1 MSMLMSTHLPE
12 VAMRFVDRQEEF
24 GFLEREYGQPSFR
37 FIPLY
42 GRRRV
47 GKTRLVREFIG
58 NKPTI
63 YFLAD
68 TVAEAEQLKNLG
80 RCVGEYFK
88 DMVLVEGGFRD
99 WEQFFRYIREKSE
112 GTRLVLA
119 IDEFPN
125 LVNATRA
132 ISSIFQKGIDTH
144 LKETKLF
151 LILLG
156 SSVGMMEREVLF
168 SKAPLYGRRT
178 GSLKVDELKFSALK
192 EFFPGAD
199 LKKRAA
205 IYSTFGTVPAY
216 LEQVRP
222 HESVLRNISELIL
235 ARNTFLHNEVEFLL
249 RGELREPRDY
259 YVILRAIAQGK
270 RKLSE
275 IMNDT
280 GFDKAHL
287 SRYLD
292 ILRSLGFVEKEVP
305 VTEKSP
311 DKSRLGQ
318 YRLHD
323 RFFAFWFKYVLP
335 NRGRLE
341 IGNEDYV
348 LKQIGDTFDQ
358 HLGDAYESISREIF
372 LDLARREKLPVTS
385 LGRWWWKNEE
395 IDLVALDEDSK
406 TVWFGECKWSNRKV
420 GTDVYQDLRRKSRL
434 VEWHAGKRNERFIL
448 FSRSGFSPP
457 MLDVAKREQVVLI
470 EGESALR

>member
-1 MSMLMSTHLPE
+1 MLMSTHLPE
-12 VAMRFVDRQEEF
+12 VAMRFVDRQEEL

-99 WEQFFRYIREKSE
+99 WEQFFRYIREKSD

-119 IDEFPN
+119 IDEFPY

-144 LKETKLF
+144 LKDTKLF

-249 RGELREPRDY
+249 REELREPRDY

-311 DKSRLGQ
+311 DKSRLGL

-457 MLDVAKREQVVLI
+457 MLDVAKREKVVLI

>member
-1 MSMLMSTHLPE
+1 MK
-12 VAMRFVDRQEEF
+12 FVDRQEEL
-24 GFLEREYGQPSFR
+24 GFLEREYGQPSFQ

-42 GRRRV
+42 GRRRI
-47 GKTRLVREFIG
+47 GKTRLVREFIEG
-58 NKPTI
+58 KPAI

-68 TVAEAEQLKNLG
+68 TVSEPEQLKNLG
-80 RCVGEYFK
+80 RSVGEFFK

-99 WEQFFRYIREKSE
+99 WEQFFRYLREKCE
-112 GTRLVLA
+112 GTCLVLA
-119 IDEFPN
+119 IDEFPY
-125 LVNATRA
+125 LVNANRA

-144 LKETKLF
+144 LKDTKLF

-156 SSVGMMEREVLF
+156 SSIGMMEREVLL

-178 GSLKVDELKFSALK
+178 SSLKVEELKFNALR
-192 EFFPGAD
+192 EFFPEAD

-216 LEQVRP
+216 LEQVKP
-222 HESVLRNISELIL
+222 NESVLSNIAERIL
-235 ARNTFLHNEVEFLL
+235 SRNTFLHNEVEFLL
-249 RGELREPRDY
+249 REELREPRDY

-311 DKSRLGQ
+311 DKSRLGL

-323 RFFAFWFKYVLP
+323 RFFAFWFKYILP

-341 IGNEDYV
+341 LGNEGYV
-348 LKQIGDTFDQ
+348 LKQIEVTFDQ
-358 HLGDAYESISREIF
+358 HVGDAYESISREIF
-372 LDLARREKLPVTS
+372 LDMARQENLPVTS
-385 LGRWWWKNEE
+385 LGRWWAKNEE
-395 IDLVALDEDSK
+395 IDLVALDEESR
-406 TVWFGECKWSNRKV
+406 TIWFGECKWSGKKV
-420 GTDVYQDLRRKSRL
+420 GTDIYQDLRRKSER
-434 VEWHAGKRNERFIL
+434 VEWHAGKKNERFIL
-448 FSRSGFSPP
+448 FSRSGFTPS
-457 MLDVAKREQVVLI
+457 MLDVAKREKVVLV
-470 EGESALR
+470 EGERTIR

>member
-1 MSMLMSTHLPE
+1 
-12 VAMRFVDRQEEF
+12 MRFVDRQEELR
-24 GFLEREYGQPSFR
+24 FLEREYGQSSFR

-47 GKTRLVREFIG
+47 GKTRLVREFIKD
-58 NKPTI
+58 KPAI

-80 RCVGEYFK
+80 RSVGEYFK
-88 DMVLVEGGFRD
+88 DMVLAEGGFRD
-99 WEQFFRYIREKSE
+99 WEQFFRYLREKSE
-112 GTRLVLA
+112 KKRLVLA
-119 IDEFPN
+119 IDEFPY
-125 LVNATRA
+125 LVNAARA

-144 LKETKLF
+144 LKDTKLL

-156 SSVGMMEREVLF
+156 SSIGMMEREVLL

-178 GSLKVDELKFSALK
+178 GSLKIEELKFSALK
-192 EFFPGAD
+192 EFFPEAD

-205 IYSTFGTVPAY
+205 IYSTFGAVPAY

-222 HESVLRNISELIL
+222 HESVLGNIAERIL
-235 ARNTFLHNEVEFLL
+235 SRNTFLHNEVEFLL
-249 RGELREPRDY
+249 REELREPRDY

-280 GFDKAHL
+280 GFDKAHI

-292 ILRSLGFVEKEVP
+292 ILRSLGFVEKEIP

-311 DKSRLGQ
+311 GKSRLGL

-341 IGNEDYV
+341 IGNEGYV
-348 LKQIGDTFDQ
+348 LKQIEDTFDQ
-358 HLGDAYESISREIF
+358 HVGDAYESISREIF
-372 LDLARREKLPVTS
+372 LDFAGQEKFPVTS

-395 IDLVALDEDSK
+395 IDFVALDEESK
-406 TVWFGECKWSNRKV
+406 TVWFGECKWSNRKI
-420 GTDVYQDLRRKSRL
+420 GTDVYQNLRRKSAL
-434 VEWHAGKRNERFIL
+434 VEWHTGKRSERYVL
-448 FSRSGFSPP
+448 FSRNGFTPA
-457 MLDVAKREQVVLI
+457 MLDVAKRENAVLW
-470 EGESALR
+470 EGEGIVR

>member
-1 MSMLMSTHLPE
+1 MK
-12 VAMRFVDRQEEF
+12 FVDRQEEL

-47 GKTRLVREFIG
+47 GKTRLVREFIK
-58 NKPTI
+58 NKPAI

-68 TVAEAEQLKNLG
+68 TVAGQEQLKNLG

-119 IDEFPN
+119 IDEFPY
-125 LVNATRA
+125 LVNANRA

-144 LKETKLF
+144 LKDTKLF

-156 SSVGMMEREVLF
+156 SSIGMMEREVLL

-178 GSLKVDELKFSALK
+178 SSLKVGELRFGALK
-192 EFFPGAD
+192 EFFPEAD
-199 LKKRAA
+199 LVKRAA
-205 IYSTFGTVPAY
+205 IYATFGTVPAY

-222 HESVLRNISELIL
+222 KESILRNIAELIL
-235 ARNTFLHNEVEFLL
+235 SRNTYLHNEVEFLL
-249 RGELREPRDY
+249 REELREPRDY

-311 DKSRLGQ
+311 DKSRLGL

-341 IGNEDYV
+341 IGNEVYV
-348 LKQIGDTFDQ
+348 LKQIEDSFDQ
-358 HLGDAYESISREIF
+358 HVGDSYESISREIF
-372 LDLARREKLPVTS
+372 LDLAMREKIPVTS
-385 LGRWWWKNEE
+385 VGRWWSRNEE
-395 IDLVALDEDSK
+395 IDLVALDEESR
-406 TVWFGECKWSNRKV
+406 TAWFGECKWSGKKV
-420 GTDVYQDLRRKSRL
+420 GTDVYQDLRRKSER
-434 VEWHAGKRNERFIL
+434 VEWHAGRRKERYIL
-448 FSRSGFSPP
+448 FSRSGFTPA
-457 MLDVAKREQVVLI
+457 MLDLANQEKVVLV
-470 EGESALR
+470 EGETALR

>member
-1 MSMLMSTHLPE
+1 
-12 VAMRFVDRQEEF
+12 MRFVDRREELE
-24 GFLEREYGQPSFR
+24 FLEREYGQPSFR

-42 GRRRV
+42 GRRRI
-47 GKTRLVREFIG
+47 GKTRLVREFIKG
-58 NKPTI
+58 KPAI

-68 TVAEAEQLKNLG
+68 TVSEAEQRKNLG
-80 RCVGEYFK
+80 RAVGEYFK
-88 DMVLVEGGFRD
+88 DMVLMEGGFRD
-99 WEQFFRYIREKSE
+99 WEQFFRYIREKSAK
-112 GTRLVLA
+112 TRLVLV
-119 IDEFPN
+119 IDEFPY
-125 LVNATRA
+125 LVNAARA
-132 ISSIFQKGIDTH
+132 ISSMFQKGIDTH
-144 LKETKLF
+144 LSDTKLF

-156 SSVGMMEREVLF
+156 SSVGMMEREVLL

-178 GSLKVDELKFSALK
+178 GSLKVEELKFSALR

-205 IYSTFGTVPAY
+205 IYSTFGAVPAY

-222 HESVLRNISELIL
+222 HESILRNISELIL
-235 ARNTFLHNEVEFLL
+235 ARYTFLHNEVEFLL
-249 RGELREPRDY
+249 RKELREPRDY
-259 YVILRAIAQGK
+259 YVILRAIAQGN

-311 DKSRLGQ
+311 DKSRLGL

-348 LKQIGDTFDQ
+348 HKQIEDTFEQ
-358 HLGDAYESISREIF
+358 HLGDAYESIAREIF
-372 LDLARREKLPVTS
+372 LDFARREKIPVTS
-385 LGRWWWKNEE
+385 LGRWWAKNEE
-395 IDLVALDEDSK
+395 IDLVALDEESR
-406 TVWFGECKWSNRKV
+406 TVWFGECKWSSKKV
-420 GTDVYQDLRRKSRL
+420 GTDVFQDLRRKSEL
-434 VEWHAGKRNERFIL
+434 VEWHAGRRNERIIL
-448 FSRSGFSPP
+448 FSRSGFTPA
-457 MLDVAKREQVVLI
+457 MLDVAKREKVVLF

>member
-1 MSMLMSTHLPE
+1 MPRLEETMK
-12 VAMRFVDRQEEF
+12 FVDRQQEI

-47 GKTRLVREFIG
+47 GKTRLVREFIKD
-58 NKPTI
+58 KPAI

-68 TVAEAEQLKNLG
+68 TVSEPEQLKNLG
-80 RCVGEYFK
+80 RSIGEYFK
-88 DMVLVEGGFRD
+88 DMVLIEGGFRD
-99 WEQFFRYIREKSE
+99 WEQFFRYIREKSAK
-112 GTRLVLA
+112 TRLVLA
-119 IDEFPN
+119 VDEFPY
-125 LVNATRA
+125 LVNAARA

-144 LKETKLF
+144 LKDTRLF

-156 SSVGMMEREVLF
+156 SSIGMMEREVLF

-178 GSLKVDELKFSALK
+178 GSLKVEELNFDGLK

-205 IYSTFGTVPAY
+205 IYSTFGAVPAY

-222 HESVLRNISELIL
+222 HESILRNVSDLIL
-235 ARNTFLHNEVEFLL
+235 ARNSFLHNEVEFLL
-249 RGELREPRDY
+249 REELREPRDY

-311 DKSRLGQ
+311 DKSRLGL

-341 IGNEDYV
+341 IGNEDSV
-348 LKQIGDTFDQ
+348 LKQIEDTFDQ
-358 HLGDAYESISREIF
+358 HVGEAYESIAREIF
-372 LDLARREKLPVTS
+372 LDLCRKEKIPVTS
-385 LGRWWWKNEE
+385 VGRWWSRNEE
-395 IDLVALDEDSK
+395 IDLVALEEESK
-406 TVWFGECKWSNRKV
+406 TAWFGECKWSGKKV
-420 GTDVYQDLRRKSRL
+420 GTDIYQDLRRKSEQ
-434 VEWHAGKRNERFIL
+434 VEWHSGKRKERFIL
-448 FSRSGFSPP
+448 FSRSGFTPA
-457 MLDVAKREQVVLI
+457 MLGVAKREKVVLV
-470 EGESALR
+470 EGETTLR

>member
-1 MSMLMSTHLPE
+1 MK
-12 VAMRFVDRQEEF
+12 FVDRQEEL
-24 GFLEREYGQPSFR
+24 GFLEREYAQPSFR

-47 GKTRLVREFIG
+47 GKTRLVREFIT
-58 NKPTI
+58 NKPAI

-68 TVAEAEQLKNLG
+68 TVAEQDQLKNLG

-88 DMVLVEGGFRD
+88 DMVLAEGGFRD

-119 IDEFPN
+119 IDEFPY
-125 LVNATRA
+125 LVNANRA
-132 ISSIFQKGIDTH
+132 ISSIFQKGIDTYW
-144 LKETKLF
+144 KDTKLF

-156 SSVGMMEREVLF
+156 SSIGMMEREVLL

-178 GSLKVDELKFSALK
+178 GSLKIGELKFGALE

-199 LKKRAA
+199 LTKRAA
-205 IYSTFGTVPAY
+205 IYATFGTVPAY

-222 HESVLRNISELIL
+222 KESILRNIAELIL
-235 ARNTFLHNEVEFLL
+235 SRNTYLHNEVEFLL
-249 RGELREPRDY
+249 REELREPRDY

-287 SRYLD
+287 SRYID

-305 VTEKSP
+305 VTEKTP
-311 DKSRLGQ
+311 DKSRLGL

-341 IGNEDYV
+341 IGNESYV
-348 LKQIGDTFDQ
+348 LKQIEDSFDR
-358 HLGDAYESISREIF
+358 HVGEAYESISREIF
-372 LDLARREKLPVTS
+372 LDLAMREKIPVTS
-385 LGRWWWKNEE
+385 IGRWWSRNEE
-395 IDLVALDEDSK
+395 IDLVALDEESR
-406 TVWFGECKWSNRKV
+406 TAWFGECKWSGKKV
-420 GTDVYQDLRRKSRL
+420 GTDVYQDLRRKSERI
-434 VEWHAGKRNERFIL
+434 EWHAGKRKERLIL
-448 FSRSGFSPP
+448 FSRSGFTPA
-457 MLDVAKREQVVLI
+457 MLDLANREKVLLV
-470 EGESALR
+470 EGETALR

>member
-1 MSMLMSTHLPE
+1 
-12 VAMRFVDRQEEF
+12 MRFVDRQEEL
-24 GFLEREYGQPSFR
+24 GFLEREYEQPSFR

-47 GKTRLVREFIG
+47 GKTRLVREFIQ
-58 NKPTI
+58 NKPAI

-68 TVAEAEQLKNLG
+68 TVAEVEQLKNLG
-80 RCVGEYFK
+80 RSVGEYFK
-88 DMVLVEGGFRD
+88 DRILIEGGFRD
-99 WEQFFRYIREKSE
+99 WEQFFRYIREKCAKA
-112 GTRLVLA
+112 RLVLV
-119 IDEFPN
+119 IDEFPY
-125 LVNATRA
+125 LVSAARA

-144 LKETKLF
+144 LKDTKLF

-178 GSLKVDELKFSALK
+178 GSLKVEELKFSALK
-192 EFFPGAD
+192 EFFPEAD

-205 IYSTFGTVPAY
+205 IYSSFGAVPAY

-222 HESVLRNISELIL
+222 HESVFRNISELIL
-235 ARNTFLHNEVEFLL
+235 ARNTFLYNEVEFLL
-249 RGELREPRDY
+249 REELREPRDY
-259 YVILRAIAQGK
+259 YVILRAISQGK

-311 DKSRLGQ
+311 DKSRLGL

-341 IGNEDYV
+341 LGNEGYV
-348 LKQIGDTFDQ
+348 LKQIEATFDQ
-358 HLGDAYESISREIF
+358 HVGDAYESISREIF
-372 LDLARREKLPVTS
+372 LDMARQENVPVTS
-385 LGRWWWKNEE
+385 LGHWWAKNEE
-395 IDLVALDEDSK
+395 IDLVALDEESRAI
-406 TVWFGECKWSNRKV
+406 WFGECKWSNRKV
-420 GTDVYQDLRRKSRL
+420 GTDVYQDLCRKSEL
-434 VEWHAGKRNERFIL
+434 VEWHAGKRNERFVL
-448 FSRSGFSPP
+448 FSRSGFTPA
-457 MLDVAKREQVVLI
+457 MLDVAKREKVVLI
-470 EGESALR
+470 EGERRIPRNASNG

>member
-1 MSMLMSTHLPE
+1 MK
-12 VAMRFVDRQEEF
+12 FVDRQEEL
-24 GFLEREYGQPSFR
+24 GFLQRQYEEPSFQ

-47 GKTRLVREFIG
+47 GKTRLVQEFIQ
-58 NKPTI
+58 NKPAI

-68 TVAEAEQLKNLG
+68 TVSEPEQLKTLG
-80 RCVGEYFK
+80 RSVGEYFR
-88 DMVLVEGGFRD
+88 DMVLIEGGFRD
-99 WEQFFRYIREKSE
+99 WEQFFRYVREKSE
-112 GTRLVLA
+112 DTRLVLA
-119 IDEFPN
+119 IDEFPY
-125 LVNATRA
+125 LVSATRA

-144 LKETKLF
+144 LKDTKIF

-156 SSVGMMEREVLF
+156 SSVGMMEREVLL

-178 GSLKVDELKFSALK
+178 GSMKIEELKFSALR
-192 EFFPGAD
+192 EFFPEAD
-199 LKKRAA
+199 LKKRVA
-205 IYSTFGTVPAY
+205 IYATFGTVPAY
-216 LEQVRP
+216 LEKVRP
-222 HESVLRNISELIL
+222 HESILRNIGEAIL
-235 ARNTFLHNEVEFLL
+235 SRNTFLYNEVEFLL
-249 RGELREPRDY
+249 REELREPRDY

-311 DKSRLGQ
+311 DKSRLGL

-341 IGNEDYV
+341 LGSADYV
-348 LKQIGDTFDQ
+348 LRQIEETFDQ
-358 HLGDAYESISREIF
+358 HIGDAYESICREIF
-372 LDLARREKLPVTS
+372 LDKARQGNTPVTS
-385 LGRWWWKNEE
+385 IGRWWSKNEE
-395 IDLVALDEDSK
+395 IDLVALDEP
-406 TVWFGECKWSNRKV
+406 TRTIWFGECKWSGRKI
-420 GTDVYQDLRRKSRL
+420 GTDVYQNLRRKAQL
-434 VEWHAGKRNERFIL
+434 VEWHGDRRAERFVL
-448 FSRSGFSPP
+448 FSRSGFTAG
-457 MLDVAKREQVVLI
+457 MYDLAKQEKVVLI
-470 EGESALR
+470 EGEDAT

>member
-1 MSMLMSTHLPE
+1 
-12 VAMRFVDRQEEF
+12 MRFVGRQQELE
-24 GFLEREYGQPSFR
+24 FLEREYGQPSFR

-42 GRRRV
+42 GRRRI
-47 GKTRLVREFIG
+47 GKTRLVREFIKG
-58 NKPTI
+58 KPAI

-68 TVAEAEQLKNLG
+68 TVSEPEQLKNIG
-80 RCVGEYFK
+80 RAIGEYFK
-88 DMVLVEGGFRD
+88 DMVLIEGGFRD
-99 WEQFFRYIREKSE
+99 WEQLFRYIREKSAKA
-112 GTRLVLA
+112 RLVLV
-119 IDEFPN
+119 IDEFPY
-125 LVNATRA
+125 LVNAARA

-144 LKETKLF
+144 LKDTKLF

-156 SSVGMMEREVLF
+156 SSVGMMEREVLL

-178 GSLKVDELKFSALK
+178 GSLKVEELKFGALK
-192 EFFPGAD
+192 EFFPEAD

-205 IYSTFGTVPAY
+205 IYSTFGAVPAY

-222 HESVLRNISELIL
+222 HESILRNISDLIL

-249 RGELREPRDY
+249 REELREPRDY

-311 DKSRLGQ
+311 DKSRLGL

-323 RFFAFWFKYVLP
+323 RYFAFWFKYVLP

-348 LKQIGDTFDQ
+348 LKQIEDTFER
-358 HLGDAYESISREIF
+358 HLGDAYESIAGEIF
-372 LDLARREKLPVTS
+372 LDFAKREKIPVTS
-385 LGRWWWKNEE
+385 LGHWWWKNEE
-395 IDLVALDEDSK
+395 IDLVAIDEENRAA
-406 TVWFGECKWSNRKV
+406 WFGECKWSGRKV
-420 GTDVYQDLRRKSRL
+420 GTDVYQDLRRKSEL
-434 VEWHAGKRNERFIL
+434 VEWHAGKRTERFFL
-448 FSRSGFSPP
+448 FSRSGFTPA
-457 MLDVAKREQVVLI
+457 MLDVAKREKVVLV
-470 EGESALR
+470 EGENALR

>member
-1 MSMLMSTHLPE
+1 MSMLISTYLPE
-12 VAMRFVDRQEEF
+12 VAMRFVDRQEELE
-24 GFLEREYGQPSFR
+24 FLEREFCQPSFR

-42 GRRRV
+42 GRRRI
-47 GKTRLVREFIG
+47 GKTRLVREFIKG
-58 NKPTI
+58 KPAI

-68 TVAEAEQLKNLG
+68 TVSEPEQLKNLG
-80 RCVGEYFK
+80 RSVGEYFK

-112 GTRLVLA
+112 NAHLVLA
-119 IDEFPN
+119 IDEFPY
-125 LVNATRA
+125 LVNANRA

-144 LKETKLF
+144 LKDTKLY

-156 SSVGMMEREVLF
+156 SSIGMMEREVLL

-178 GSLKVDELKFSALK
+178 GSLKVEELGFSALR
-192 EFFPGAD
+192 EFFPEAD

-222 HESVLRNISELIL
+222 DVSVLRNIAELIL
-235 ARNTFLHNEVEFLL
+235 SRNTYLHNEVEFLL
-249 RGELREPRDY
+249 REELREPRDY

-311 DKSRLGQ
+311 DKSRLGL

-323 RFFAFWFKYVLP
+323 RFFSFWFKYVLP

-341 IGNEDYV
+341 LGNEGYV
-348 LKQIGDTFDQ
+348 LKQIEATFDQ
-358 HLGDAYESISREIF
+358 HVGDSYESISREIF
-372 LDLARREKLPVTS
+372 LHLARRENIPVTS
-385 LGRWWWKNEE
+385 LGRWWAKNEE
-395 IDLVALDEDSK
+395 IDLVAIDEDSRAI
-406 TVWFGECKWSNRKV
+406 WFGECKWSGKKL
-420 GTDVYQDLRRKSRL
+420 GTDVYQDLRRKSER
-434 VEWHAGKRNERFIL
+434 VEWHAGKRTERFIL
-448 FSRSGFSPP
+448 FSRSGFTPE
-457 MLDVAKREQVVLI
+457 MLAVAKREKVVLF
-470 EGESALR
+470 EGENALR